1 MSVRIRLKRFGTT
14 KKVYWRIVV
23 ADSKM
28 PRDGRFVEE
37 VGYYD
42 SRKNPSRIEVKED
55 RIRHWLSKGAKPT
68 DTVKSLLKKKG
79 ISA

>member
-14 KKVYWRIVV
+14 KKAHWRIVV
-23 ADSKM
+23 ADAKM

-42 SRKNPSRIEVKED
+42 PQSNPSRIELKAD
-55 RIRHWLSKGAKPT
+55 RVRHWISKGAKPT
-68 DTVKSLLKKKG
+68 ETVQSLLKKKG
-79 ISA
+79 FK

>member
-14 KKVYWRIVV
+14 KKVHWRVV
-23 ADSKM
+23 IADTKM

-42 SRKNPSRIEVKED
+42 SRSNPNRIELKLD
-55 RIRHWLSKGAKPT
+55 RIRHWISQGAKPT

-79 ISA
+79 FR